1 MRWFV
6 LFTLAVLLAC
16 AIEGVSPKAFAGK
29 HNSSDCTASPAA
41 PRTQFRHT
49 RSRIVAKVGS
59 PRHRGVDL
67 IAVEGDENQTLG
79 GKLAYTKTD
88 KDLEDEDV
96 VVFACLGK
104 RWRSVGATRTDDEGR
119 FELALTSTSRLPVGM
134 TDLYAHVPGDGSG
147 VRFLGFVAAKGE
159 SVIVSDVDGTIT
171 SSENAVYRALFGIDI
186 GHQPGAPEAF
196 AQSGKTVVYVSAR
209 GDQLTEITRQWLT
222 AHGFP
227 KGPMRLAKSLAT
239 LPGKRTVALKSWTLD
254 SLRVPIAA
262 GIGNRASDIVAYKNA
277 GLTPDR
283 IFINLPEFTKE
294 LRAHLA
300 AGEATPFDH
309 YADLRKA
316 LRR

>member
-1 MRWFV
+1 MRWSV
-6 LFTLAVLLAC
+6 LFTLAVLC

-29 HNSSDCTASPAA
+29 HNSSDCTASPSAA
-41 PRTQFRHT
+41 RTRFRHT
-49 RSRIVAKVGS
+49 RSRIVAKIGS

-96 VVFACLGK
+96 VVFACIAK
-104 RWRSVGATRTDDEGR
+104 RWRSVGATRTDDDGR
-119 FELALTSTSRLPVGM
+119 FELTLAGASRLPVGM
-134 TDLYAHVPGDGSG
+134 TELYAHVPGDGSG
-147 VRFLGFVAAKGE
+147 TRFVGYVAAQGE
-159 SVIVSDVDGTIT
+159 SVIVSDIDGTIT

-186 GHQPGAPEAF
+186 AHQPGAPEAY

-209 GDQLTEITRQWLT
+209 GDQLTELTRQWLT

-227 KGPMRLAKSLAT
+227 PGPMRLAKSMVT
-239 LPGKRTVALKSWTLD
+239 LPGKRTVTLKSSTLD

-262 GIGNRASDIVAYKNA
+262 GVGNRASDIVAYKNV